1 MKQLMN
7 RILTSIILI
16 FIIYIS
22 LINSVILFF
31 VLFLI
36 SFFLISE
43 FNNLIKK
50 IFTKKFHYF
59 LSIFFASI
67 YTSFFILMIW
77 IFIIPLNEKST
88 ISIIFLLLLCAS
100 TDIGGYVF
108 GNIFGGKKI
117 TKISPKKTYSGLI
130 GSFVF
135 SIIVG
140 IVFNKFFDQII
151 VLDMNL
157 YALIITISL
166 VSQIGDLFL
175 SYIKRKAHV
184 KDTGSILPGH
194 GGILDRIDGI
204 LFALP
209 LGILLI
215 N

>member
-175 SYIKRKAHV
+175 SYLKRKAHV

>member
-1 MKQLMN
+1 
-7 RILTSIILI
+7 
-16 FIIYIS
+16 
-22 LINSVILFF
+22 
-31 VLFLI
+31 
-36 SFFLISE
+36 
-43 FNNLIKK
+43 
-50 IFTKKFHYF
+50 
-59 LSIFFASI
+59 
-67 YTSFFILMIW
+67 MIW

-140 IVFNKFFDQII
+140 IVFNNFFDQII
-151 VLDMNL
+151 VLDVNL

-175 SYIKRKAHV
+175 SFIKRKAHV

>member
-1 MKQLMN
+1 MKQLIN

-22 LINSVILFF
+22 LINSAILFF

-50 IFTKKFHYF
+50 IFTKKFYYF

-140 IVFNKFFDQII
+140 IVFNNFFDQII
-151 VLDMNL
+151 VLDVNL

-175 SYIKRKAHV
+175 SFIKRKAHV